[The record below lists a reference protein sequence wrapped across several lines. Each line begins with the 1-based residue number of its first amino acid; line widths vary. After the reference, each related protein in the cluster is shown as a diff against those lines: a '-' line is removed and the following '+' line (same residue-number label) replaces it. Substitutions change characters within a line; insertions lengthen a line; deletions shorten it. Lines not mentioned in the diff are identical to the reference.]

1 MAEIRTP
8 KNFTNLT
15 AITSIDGRFRGSTED
30 LNKYFSEM
38 ATSKGRVKVEIEYLI
53 AFLSE
58 IKKPLDAGN
67 IIKLRKIY
75 QNFSETDT
83 LNIWKKDEEINH
95 DTKAVEYFLQGKLTK
110 IKLNKLINYLHF
122 GLTSTDID
130 NTGLSLLL
138 KEFSGEIFLKKLKDL
153 IEKLKKLS
161 REQNDLVMP
170 ARTHGQIAVPTT
182 AGKEWANFAHRLQK
196 QVENYKKIKLGSK
209 LTGAVGNY
217 NALEL
222 AFPEIDWIKFS
233 EKFMKS
239 MGLENYPM
247 TTQVEPYDNKVEWI
261 EAIKRINL
269 IVLALCQDV
278 WHYLALGY
286 LSQRDDKGHIGS
298 STMPQ
303 KINPIG
309 FELAENYCSL
319 ANGIFEVMERRLP
332 ENRWQRDLTDKY
344 LLRDLGQALSM
355 SVLSYESVA
364 RALETIGFNKQLV
377 EKELSEHWE
386 IIAEGVQTLLR
397 TAEISDPYG
406 KLKELTRGKK
416 VTQKDYQKFL
426 EKMDIPIKLRKK
438 LKLLSPTNYIGLAKK
453 LAATYHRK

>member
-1 MAEIRTP
+1 MAEIKTP
-8 KNFTNLT
+8 KNFTNLK

-30 LNKYFSEM
+30 LSEYFSEM

-53 AFLSE
+53 AFLKE
-58 IKKPLDAGN
+58 IKKPLDKAE
-67 IIKLRKIY
+67 IIDLRKIY
-75 QNFSETDT
+75 QNFSEADAVI
-83 LNIWKKDEEINH
+83 IWKKDEEINH
-95 DTKAVEYFLQGKLTK
+95 DTKAVEYFLQKKLEK
-110 IKLNKLINYLHF
+110 IKLNKLVNYLHF
-122 GLTSTDID
+122 GLTSADID
-130 NTGLSLLL
+130 NIGLTLSL
-138 KEFSGEIFLKKLKDL
+138 KEFSQEIFLKKIKDL
-153 IEKLKKLS
+153 IEKLRKLS
-161 REQNDLVMP
+161 REQRDLVMP

-182 AGKEWANFAHRLQK
+182 AGKEWANFASRLEK
-196 QVENYKKIKLGSK
+196 QLEKYKKIKLGSK

-222 AFPEIDWIKFS
+222 AFPEINWIKFS
-233 EKFMKS
+233 EKFLKS
-239 MGLENYPM
+239 LDLENYPM
-247 TTQVEPYDNKVEWI
+247 TTQVEAYENKVEWI

-269 IVLALCQDV
+269 IVIALCQDV

-286 LSQRDDKGHIGS
+286 LSQRDSKGHIGS

-344 LLRDLGQALSM
+344 LLRDLGQGLVM
-355 SVLSYESVA
+355 SVISYDSVSK
-364 RALETIGFNKQLV
+364 ALGTIGFNKELV

-397 TAEISDPYG
+397 TAQVNDPYG

-416 VTQKDYQKFL
+416 VTQKDYQEFL
-426 EKMDIPIKLRKK
+426 EKIDIPDELKK
-438 LKLLSPTNYIGLAKK
+438 RLSQLSPTNYIGLAKK
-453 LAATYHRK
+453 LAKK

>member
-1 MAEIRTP
+1 MAEIKTP

-15 AITSIDGRFRGSTED
+15 AITSIDGRFRGSTEN
-30 LNKYFSEM
+30 LSKYFSEM
-38 ATSKGRVKVEIEYLI
+38 ATSRGRVKVEIEYLI
-53 AFLSE
+53 AFLNE
-58 IKKPLDAGN
+58 IKKPLDKTE
-67 IIKLRKIY
+67 ISRLRKIY
-75 QNFSETDT
+75 QNFSEADA
-83 LNIWKKDEEINH
+83 LIIWKKDEEINH
-95 DTKAVEYFLQGKLTK
+95 DTKAVEYFLQEKLTEIRLK
-110 IKLNKLINYLHF
+110 KLINYLHF

-130 NTGLSLLL
+130 NIGLTLSL
-138 KEFSGEIFLKKLKDL
+138 KEFSQEIFTKNIKDL

-161 REQNDLVMP
+161 GEQKDLIMP
-170 ARTHGQIAVPTT
+170 ARTHGQMAVPTT
-182 AGKEWANFAHRLQK
+182 AGKEWANFASRLEK
-196 QVENYKKIKLGSK
+196 QLENYNNIKLGSK
-209 LTGAVGNY
+209 LNGAVGNY

-222 AFPEIDWIKFS
+222 AFPKTDWIKFS
-233 EKFMKS
+233 DKFLNS
-239 MGLENYPM
+239 FQLENYSM

-269 IVLALCQDV
+269 IIIAFCQDV
-278 WHYLALGY
+278 WHYLAIGY
-286 LSQRDDKGHIGS
+286 LSQRDEKGHIGS

-309 FELAENYCSL
+309 FEMAENYCSL

-355 SVLSYESVA
+355 SVLSYESVTK
-364 RALETIGFNKQLV
+364 ALETIGFNKELV

-397 TAEISDPYG
+397 TTEVSDPYE

-416 VTQKDYQKFL
+416 VTQKDYQEFL
-426 EKMDIPIKLRKK
+426 EKMDIPITLRKK
-438 LKLLSPTNYIGLAKK
+438 LEQLSPINYIGLAKK
-453 LAATYHRK
+453 LAETYQRK